1 VTTEQ
6 EIVEIV
12 KNTRI
17 DFDATPQNVM
27 GPSGGVITSQEDLEA
42 HQRRARDLVGY
53 GYFYIDVRSM
63 CADLGLMRSTSPGYW
78 ETEIIPERYSP
89 LLDEDLV
96 RAVEDAG
103 GAMNWSGHYPLDEA
117 CLWKVRESY
126 LGG

>member
-1 VTTEQ
+1 MTTEQ

-27 GPSGGVITSQEDLEA
+27 GPGGDITSQEDFERS
-42 HQRRARDLVGY
+42 QRQLYEDVGRAY
-53 GYFYIDVRSM
+53 WFIDVRDMS
-63 CADLGLMRSTSPGYW
+63 ADLALMRCTSPGYW
-78 ETEIIPERYSP
+78 ETEIIPGRYSP
-89 LLDEDLV
+89 LLYEDLV

-103 GAMNWSGHYPLDEA
+103 GAIHRSGHYPLDET